1 MKRSIF
7 IGCVAFL
14 LFPLVASSQSNR
26 QAPPLLLNEVYRL
39 AGQCYFFQ
47 EYATLEQKN
56 KWYVLALFLS
66 RETVRSGSKA
76 AVSPQSSC
84 GPKPPQVRLYR
95 VKNDTTI
102 VFCDSVLIDSYS
114 ASIGM
119 ASAFDDSGL
128 QKLVINQAC
137 NPLRSAQAPLLCYAL
152 SVFEITS
159 REKFRNLL
167 TIGNLPERWA
177 NGHPTGRPLEPVVTE
192 DIDKT
197 IYPELL
203 AVDDFFEG
211 DPAFR
216 ADDFPKI
223 TLVYAWDPKA
233 NAFKNKSEQF
243 PGKFAAPVE
252 IARMPDEAKLVT
264 IIDKVMALAAVK
276 RIEDARKFMDL
287 NLTPERFV
295 QWREQAPERGSSI
308 AMERIKELLVRCIAR
323 YK

>member
-7 IGCVAFL
+7 LGSVALL

-26 QAPPLLLNEVYRL
+26 QAPPLLLDEVYRL

-76 AVSPQSSC
+76 ALSPQSSC
-84 GPKPPQVRLYR
+84 GPKPPQVRLY
-95 VKNDTTI
+95 KFMNDTTI

-119 ASAFDDSGL
+119 ASTFDDSGL

-137 NPLRSAQAPLLCYAL
+137 NPPRTAQAPLLCYTL

-159 REKFRNLL
+159 KEKFRNLL
-167 TIGNLPERWA
+167 TVGNVPERWA
-177 NGHPTGRPLEPVVTE
+177 NGHPTGHPLEPVVTE

-233 NAFKNKSEQF
+233 NTFKNKSERF
-243 PGKFAAPVE
+243 PGKLTVPAE
-252 IARMPDEAKLVT
+252 IARMSNEARLVT
-264 IIDKVMALAAVK
+264 VMDGVMALAAVK
-276 RIEDARKFMDL
+276 RLDDAKKFMDL
-287 NLTPERFV
+287 NMTPERFM
-295 QWREQAPERGSSI
+295 QWREQTPERGSSI